1 LTHSGVHI
9 SIYLTDISTRISRVY
24 MQYQKPMLSAEGSR
38 TMRGLAS
45 RFDVGIWGANPVPDD
60 WDTFHALVSECHV
73 SYVNSSLPKH
83 FRRKLKRS
91 ISTNTLVMN
100 GILLDSVPSM
110 D

>member
-1 LTHSGVHI
+1 
-9 SIYLTDISTRISRVY
+9 
-24 MQYQKPMLSAEGSR
+24 
-38 TMRGLAS
+38 MRGLAS

-83 FRRKLKRS
+83 FRRKYKRS
-91 ISTNTLVMN
+91 KSTNTLVMN
-100 GILLDSVPSM
+100 GILLDPVPSM